1 MTGIM
6 GGTFNP
12 IHYGHL
18 RLAEHIR
25 EEFCLERI
33 LFVPAGTPPHK
44 SGMKLI
50 PARHRLAMTRLAI
63 ADNPAF
69 LIAEHEIGKKG
80 YSYTVDTLERLRA
93 EGYDQ
98 LVLILGADSVA
109 QLGSWHQPGG
119 ILSRAMIVAAP
130 RPDTDPS
137 VLQAVITE
145 LKGKYGGEF
154 RISTAAAMPH
164 SSTEIRGLVSKGQS
178 IRYLV
183 PEPVLHYIASHGFY
197 GKDQT

>member
-18 RLAEHIR
+18 RLAEYIR
-25 EEFCLERI
+25 EEFLLERI
-33 LFVPAGTPPHK
+33 LFIPAGSPPHK

-50 PARHRLAMTRLAI
+50 PAMHRLAMTRLAI

-69 LIAEHEIGKKG
+69 FIAEHEIGKKG
-80 YSYTVDTLERLRA
+80 YSYTVDTLERLKA
-93 EGYDQ
+93 DGISE
-98 LVLILGADSVA
+98 LALILGADSVA
-109 QLGSWHQPGG
+109 QLASWHKPEG
-119 ILSRAMIVAAP
+119 ILSRAIVIAAP

-137 VLQAVITE
+137 A
-145 LKGKYGGEF
+145 LKGVISDLRRNFGGDI
-154 RISTAAAMPH
+154 RVSSAQAMPH
-164 SSTEIRGLVSKGQS
+164 SSTEIRERVSEGKS

-183 PEPVLHYIASHGFY
+183 PESVRLYIETHGFY
-197 GKDQT
+197 GKEKK